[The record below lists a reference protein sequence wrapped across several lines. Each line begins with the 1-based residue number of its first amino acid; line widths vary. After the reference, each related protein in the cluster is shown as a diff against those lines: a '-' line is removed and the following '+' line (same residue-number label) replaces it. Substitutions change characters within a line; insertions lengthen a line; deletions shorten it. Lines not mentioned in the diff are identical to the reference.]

1 MMPSVP
7 SKARRWPR
15 PLRYLHHYTI
25 VSFALLVASGLALY
39 LPFVH
44 RFMIPYIPFVYR
56 LHILLGLV
64 FAVTLFVPFI
74 RVLPKGRRLSKW
86 DWTLPILL
94 GSPIVVTGIMLWW
107 VTVFPSGM
115 RSRAFAWHG
124 WLTACL
130 GTWILIHAFLKV
142 TGIRPRSR
150 LLYER
155 VDWERRRFLASLATG
170 ALGALV
176 LTAVDPA
183 AWLRSLRSASK
194 AGSTGPPPGVQTF
207 PAYYTVVN
215 GYPEID
221 AAAYRLVVDGD
232 VERPLSLTYAELRAL
247 PAVHETQ
254 NFQCVTGWSV
264 PNVRWK
270 GVHLSQLAM
279 LAKPRSGVRYVHFYS
294 GDGVYTECLR
304 LSEAF
309 DPTVLL
315 AYEMD
320 GAPLLR
326 EQGYPLRLV
335 VPKMYGYKSIKWVVR
350 VSFSAEPITG
360 YWEHFGYPTE
370 AYFGSR

>member
-1 MMPSVP
+1 
-7 SKARRWPR
+7 W
-15 PLRYLHHYTI
+15 
-25 VSFALLVASGLALY
+25 
-39 LPFVH
+39 
-44 RFMIPYIPFVYR
+44 
-56 LHILLGLV
+56 
-64 FAVTLFVPFI
+64 
-74 RVLPKGRRLSKW
+74 LPKGRRLSKW
-86 DWTLPILL
+86 DWTLPILF
-94 GSPIVVTGIMLWW
+94 GAPIVVTGVMLWW
-107 VTVFPSGM
+107 VQVFPSSM
-115 RSRAFAWHG
+115 RSRAFHWHG
-124 WLTACL
+124 WLTAVL

-142 TGIRPRSR
+142 SGIRPKSR

-155 VDWERRRFLASLATG
+155 VDWERRRFLVSLATG
-170 ALGALV
+170 ALGALFV
-176 LTAVDPA
+176 TSVDPA
-183 AWLRSLRSASK
+183 AWLRALRGPSKVGPASPIN
-194 AGSTGPPPGVQTF
+194 APQGVQIF

-221 AAAYRLVVDGD
+221 ATSYRLVVDGD
-232 VERPLSLTYAELRAL
+232 VEHPRSFTYAELKSLA
-247 PAVHETQ
+247 AVHETQ

-279 LAKPRSGVRYVHFYS
+279 WVKPRSNVQYVHFYS

-304 LSEAF
+304 LQEAF

-326 EQGYPLRLV
+326 EQGFPLRLV

-350 VSFSAEPITG
+350 VSFSATPITG
-360 YWEHFGYPTE
+360 YWEHFGYPSE